1 MPVLLRTKT
10 AGESLGELA
19 LMYDAKR
26 NVTVR
31 CTSNA
36 LLWAVNRA
44 EFKSI
49 LQRHLTGSPIAQV
62 SFILSIPGFHIRIKN
77 QELILVKRADVS
89 GCSMVTLSSA
99 LTSTNIVAP

>member
-1 MPVLLRTKT
+1 MPILLRTKT

-19 LMYDAKR
+19 LMYDTKR

-62 SFILSIPGFHIRIKN
+62 SSYSQSPVQYL
-77 QELILVKRADVS
+77 DD
-89 GCSMVTLSSA
+89 SS
-99 LTSTNIVAP
+99 NINTC